1 MAKKFHK
8 SVSKKRVEEIIE
20 RLAGKAVPPTFFS
33 KDLVTTMAARAPAGK
48 GGPMG
53 CCAIVVNS
61 STHLRPTT
69 QAVCDQIEQDLNG
82 AGSTQWFADPCR
94 AW

>member
-1 MAKKFHK
+1 MTRKFHK
-8 SVSKKRVEEIIE
+8 SISKKRVEAIIE
-20 RLAGKAVPPTFFS
+20 RLAGNATPPTFS
-33 KDLVTTMAARAPAGK
+33 KDLVATMAVKAPAGK
-48 GGPMG
+48 GEPIG

-69 QAVCDQIEQDLNG
+69 KAVCDQIEQDLNG

>member
-8 SVSKKRVEEIIE
+8 SISKERTETIIE
-20 RLAGKAVPPTFFS
+20 QLAGKAKPPTFS
-33 KDLVTTMAARAPAGK
+33 KDLVLTTAMKPPAAK
-48 GGPMG
+48 GEPIG

-69 QAVCDQIEQDLNG
+69 QAVCGQIEQELNG